1 MWLQGRGFT
10 ANDLP
15 AAHVENDMSV
25 FKWIVHARDHYTE
38 EGLDV
43 HDVFPIANADWIQV
57 DAPVDGVIADVTT
70 LQAAHVGM
78 DADLT
83 TLETEMDA
91 AEARLDALE
100 ASSGGGTTVT
110 FLNQAIAAQAAATDF
125 RGIYTSASVQTL
137 RQLTSAET
145 NIVVWD
151 QYETGPAS
159 AVALPLLDGLDAG
172 HTVLVHS
179 LSGINLHVFQHPTD
193 TTAGTKILWGHAWAP
208 HIAQSGTKV
217 QTNDSYRIL
226 KFIKTTRAPISQFN
240 NTTEFWFVI
249 KIDTL
254 NS

>member
-1 MWLQGRGFT
+1 M
-10 ANDLP
+10 
-15 AAHVENDMSV
+15 
-25 FKWIVHARDHYTE
+25 
-38 EGLDV
+38 GLW
-43 HDVFPIANADWIQV
+43 PGAANADWNQV

-110 FLNQAIAAQAAATDF
+110 FLTQAVTATIGSPAYPDPTF
-125 RGIYTSASVQTL
+125 RGIYTSAAVQTL

-151 QYETGPAS
+151 QYQTGPAS
-159 AVALPLLDGLDAG
+159 ALALPLLDGLDAG

-193 TTAGTKILWGHAWAP
+193 TTAGTKILWSHAWSP

-217 QTNDSYRIL
+217 QTNASYRIL

-240 NTTEFWFVI
+240 NTTEFWFVL

-254 NS
+254 DS